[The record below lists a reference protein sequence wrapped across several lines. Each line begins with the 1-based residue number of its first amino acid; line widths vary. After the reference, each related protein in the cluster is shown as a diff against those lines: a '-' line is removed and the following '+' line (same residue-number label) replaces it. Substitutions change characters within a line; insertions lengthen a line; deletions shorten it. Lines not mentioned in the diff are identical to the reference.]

1 MKWTG
6 KLVGGALGMAFGPV
20 GAALGMLA
28 GHLYD
33 EKIAGADAGRLSRD
47 DLDGLGPPPGAGAGA
62 GGGRRRNGTAADRDP
77 AVAAYQSS
85 APHGDAARVA
95 DRFFRCTF
103 EVMGH
108 VAKADG
114 RVSNQEIQAARAVM
128 ADFKLNDAQIAAA
141 IAHFTTG
148 KQPGYDL
155 SRAIMALRG
164 ACAGRP
170 DLLRVFLE
178 IQMRASIAGTDLRG
192 PARPLL
198 TRVAA
203 MLGVGGIEF
212 AHLEAVLR
220 LRHGWA
226 GSRGGAG
233 AAGSSSERNEAHA
246 RVRLEQAYEVLE
258 VAATASDEDVA
269 KAYRR
274 QLSRHHPDKLK
285 ANGLPESMLE
295 HAKRRTQQII
305 EAWDLVRERR
315 GLQ

>member
-6 KLVGGALGMAFGPV
+6 KLVGGALGLALGPV
-20 GAALGMLA
+20 GAALGVLA
-28 GHLYD
+28 GHFFD
-33 EKIAGADAGRLSRD
+33 EKLAAAGRVSRYD
-47 DLDGLGPPPGAGAGA
+47 VLGWGPPPGAGAGA
-62 GGGRRRNGTAADRDP
+62 GGRRNGTAADRDP
-77 AVAAYQSS
+77 GVAAYQNST
-85 APHGDAARVA
+85 PHGDAARVA

-108 VAKADG
+108 VAKSDG

-128 ADFKLNDAQIAAA
+128 ADFNLNDAQVAAA

-148 KQPGYDL
+148 KQPDYDL

-164 ACAGRP
+164 ACVGRP

-178 IQMRASIAGTDLRG
+178 IQMRAAIAGTDLRG

-233 AAGSSSERNEAHA
+233 AAGPSGDRNEALSL
-246 RVRLEQAYEVLE
+246 VRLEQAYEVLE
-258 VAATASDEDVA
+258 VAATASDEDVT

-315 GLQ
+315 GLP